1 MDGNKKFMFAI
12 ILLCFC
18 GCTNDATK
26 IVQGEFL
33 SVTDSKPSSDSLY
46 AEWSKE
52 GNKTNPRFIE
62 LCFSIHNRTDKK
74 LYLPILS
81 WSDSTIRSS
90 INVYFVDKADTI
102 CPIYYI
108 KKSPYNSN
116 YICKGDSMM
125 LFIEIVNFQKWCKK
139 GIDVSTNL
147 DTLLNRLHLEYTKSS
162 EDAKEDFIIP
172 DIIFDSLP
180 QYYYEIPRDKSILKE
195 NHRDRVTRN
204 R

>member
-1 MDGNKKFMFAI
+1 
-12 ILLCFC
+12 
-18 GCTNDATK
+18 
-26 IVQGEFL
+26 
-33 SVTDSKPSSDSLY
+33 
-46 AEWSKE
+46 
-52 GNKTNPRFIE
+52 
-62 LCFSIHNRTDKK
+62 
-74 LYLPILS
+74 
-81 WSDSTIRSS
+81 
-90 INVYFVDKADTI
+90 
-102 CPIYYI
+102 
-108 KKSPYNSN
+108 
-116 YICKGDSMM
+116 MM

-180 QYYYEIPRDKSILKE
+180 QYDYEIPRDKSILKE